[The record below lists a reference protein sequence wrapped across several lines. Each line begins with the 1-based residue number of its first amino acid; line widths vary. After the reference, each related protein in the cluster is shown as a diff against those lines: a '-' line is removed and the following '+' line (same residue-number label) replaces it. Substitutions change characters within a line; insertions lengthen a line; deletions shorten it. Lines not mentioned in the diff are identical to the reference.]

1 MNNKPTYW
9 VIAGIIIGVAIGFVL
24 DNIPAGL
31 CLGAAVG
38 ILSMLVAFT
47 TVENKTNTDR

>member
-1 MNNKPTYW
+1 MNSKPTYW
-9 VIAGIIIGVAIGFVL
+9 VIAGVTIGAAIGIVL

-31 CLGAAVG
+31 CLGAAIG

-47 TVENKTNTDR
+47 TVENKNKY